1 MIRKNGLFQYFL
13 IFLGCI
19 GFLIASDNDKNFLK
33 FILSQDW
40 NYIGNIIMDKW
51 EYLKSIE
58 MTTEVNNV
66 NFGSPI
72 SIFNF
77 AVFFLAVFKGVIT
90 LPAVIFYLLAKFSR
104 TEGGILTR
112 LRLTFDGLIAMKI
125 LGLLLIFVVPTLS
138 SYVNSLLI

>member
-40 NYIGNIIMDKW
+40 NYIGNIIIDKW
-51 EYLKSIE
+51 EYLKSID
-58 MTTEVNNV
+58 MTTEVNNI

-77 AVFFLAVFKGVIT
+77 AVFFLSVFKGVLT
-90 LPAVIFYLLAKFSR
+90 LPAVIFYLLSKFSR

-112 LRLTFDGLIAMKI
+112 LRLTFEGVILLKLVGLFI
-125 LGLLLIFVVPTLS
+125 IFVAPTISIYL
-138 SYVNSLLI
+138 NSLA